1 MSILQNIFSDHFHK
15 LLNSN
20 IKIRD
25 TVIENVDKMI
35 HCGDFKRGYA
45 FYICEHCSRFMV
57 SPFRCRSRF
66 CTSCGNLYSRKRST
80 AMSFKLVRTSHRHC
94 VFTIPEEL
102 RIFFRKDRSLLN
114 LLFKAAADAVFFMFK
129 KLNKSEN
136 FTPGFICVLHTF
148 GRSLQWNPHIHMLI
162 SEGASGN
169 FSVWRVVKHFHYEL
183 LRKSFRLTLLNYL
196 EKHFKLI
203 RYYGIYAKHHKHE
216 NSLRLFI
223 PKEKRRFHILRNSWR
238 TSVSLSFHFDPLLC
252 KCGHKMTFFQ
262 FYLNGTPFFEKS
274 NSWINSS

>member
-1 MSILQNIFSDHFHK
+1 MTILQNIFSDYFHK

-57 SPFRCRSRF
+57 SPFSCRSRF
-66 CTSCGNLYSRKRST
+66 CTSCGNLYKHCPNGFYVYAKPTLTNNQDVLKYIGRYLGRPVIASSRIDNYDGEFVTFHYNRHEDN
-80 AMSFKLVRTSHRHC
+80 KLITETVS
-94 VFTIPEEL
+94 
-102 RIFFRKDRSLLN
+102 
-114 LLFKAAADAVFFMFK
+114 AVDFIK
-129 KLNKSEN
+129 KL
-136 FTPGFICVLHTF
+136 II
-148 GRSLQWNPHIHMLI
+148 HIP
-162 SEGASGN
+162 
-169 FSVWRVVKHFHYEL
+169 
-183 LRKSFRLTLLNYL
+183 

-252 KCGHKMTFFQ
+252 KCGHKMTLFSI
-262 FYLNGTPFFEKS
+262 LP
-274 NSWINSS
+274 

>member
-1 MSILQNIFSDHFHK
+1 MSILQNIFSNHFHK

-57 SPFRCRSRF
+57 SPFSCRSRF
-66 CTSCGNLYSRKRST
+66 CTSCGNLYKHCPNGFYVYAKPTLTNNQDVLKYIGRYLGRPVIASSRIDNYDGEFVTFHYNRHEDN
-80 AMSFKLVRTSHRHC
+80 KLITETVS
-94 VFTIPEEL
+94 
-102 RIFFRKDRSLLN
+102 
-114 LLFKAAADAVFFMFK
+114 AVDFIK
-129 KLNKSEN
+129 KL
-136 FTPGFICVLHTF
+136 II
-148 GRSLQWNPHIHMLI
+148 HIP
-162 SEGASGN
+162 
-169 FSVWRVVKHFHYEL
+169 
-183 LRKSFRLTLLNYL
+183 

-238 TSVSLSFHFDPLLC
+238 TSVSLSFHFDLLLC
-252 KCGHKMTFFQ
+252 KCGHKMTLFSI
-262 FYLNGTPFFEKS
+262 LP
-274 NSWINSS
+274 

>member
-45 FYICEHCSRFMV
+45 FYICEHCPNGFYVYAKPTLTNNQDVLKYIGRYLGRPVIASSRIDNYDGENITFHYNRHEDNKLITETV
-57 SPFRCRSRF
+57 S
-66 CTSCGNLYSRKRST
+66 
-80 AMSFKLVRTSHRHC
+80 
-94 VFTIPEEL
+94 
-102 RIFFRKDRSLLN
+102 
-114 LLFKAAADAVFFMFK
+114 AVDFIK
-129 KLNKSEN
+129 KL
-136 FTPGFICVLHTF
+136 II
-148 GRSLQWNPHIHMLI
+148 HIP
-162 SEGASGN
+162 
-169 FSVWRVVKHFHYEL
+169 
-183 LRKSFRLTLLNYL
+183 

-223 PKEKRRFHILRNSWR
+223 PKEKKRFHILRNSWR

-262 FYLNGTPFFEKS
+262 FCLNGTPFFEKS
-274 NSWINSS
+274 NFWINSS

>member
-1 MSILQNIFSDHFHK
+1 MSILQNIFSNHFHK

-57 SPFRCRSRF
+57 SPFSCRSRF
-66 CTSCGNLYSRKRST
+66 CTSCGNLYKHCPNGFYVYAKPTLTNNQDVLKYIGRYLGRPVIAASRIDYYDGQFVTFHYNRHEDN
-80 AMSFKLVRTSHRHC
+80 KLITETVS
-94 VFTIPEEL
+94 
-102 RIFFRKDRSLLN
+102 
-114 LLFKAAADAVFFMFK
+114 AVDFIK
-129 KLNKSEN
+129 KL
-136 FTPGFICVLHTF
+136 II
-148 GRSLQWNPHIHMLI
+148 HI
-162 SEGASGN
+162 S
-169 FSVWRVVKHFHYEL
+169 
-183 LRKSFRLTLLNYL
+183 

-203 RYYGIYAKHHKHE
+203 RYYGIYDKHHKHE

-238 TSVSLSFHFDPLLC
+238 TSVSLSFHFDLLLC
-252 KCGHKMTFFQ
+252 KCGHKMTLFSI
-262 FYLNGTPFFEKS
+262 LP
-274 NSWINSS
+274 

>member
-1 MSILQNIFSDHFHK
+1 MGILQNIFSDHFHK

-66 CTSCGNLYSRKRST
+66 CPSCGNLYSRKRST

-114 LLFKAAADAVFFMFK
+114 LLFNIAWNYRHIKDTLVKVLSYIQKIALLSIFYQVFTYK
-129 KLNKSEN
+129 IN
-136 FTPGFICVLHTF
+136 
-148 GRSLQWNPHIHMLI
+148 
-162 SEGASGN
+162 
-169 FSVWRVVKHFHYEL
+169 
-183 LRKSFRLTLLNYL
+183 LTLCKIAYFCIFSWYHPENHSRLL
-196 EKHFKLI
+196 QHLS
-203 RYYGIYAKHHKHE
+203 AK
-216 NSLRLFI
+216 NRLCYI
-223 PKEKRRFHILRNSWR
+223 QGQH
-238 TSVSLSFHFDPLLC
+238 SVS
-252 KCGHKMTFFQ
+252 CGQ
-262 FYLNGTPFFEKS
+262 P
-274 NSWINSS
+274 

>member
-1 MSILQNIFSDHFHK
+1 MSILQNIFSNHFHK

-57 SPFRCRSRF
+57 SPFSCRSRF
-66 CTSCGNLYSRKRST
+66 CTSCGNLYKHCPNGFYVYAKPTLTNNQDVLKYIGRYLGRPVIAASRIDYYDGQFVTFHYNRHEDN
-80 AMSFKLVRTSHRHC
+80 KLITETVS
-94 VFTIPEEL
+94 
-102 RIFFRKDRSLLN
+102 
-114 LLFKAAADAVFFMFK
+114 AVDFIK
-129 KLNKSEN
+129 KL
-136 FTPGFICVLHTF
+136 II
-148 GRSLQWNPHIHMLI
+148 HIP
-162 SEGASGN
+162 
-169 FSVWRVVKHFHYEL
+169 
-183 LRKSFRLTLLNYL
+183 

-252 KCGHKMTFFQ
+252 KCGHKMTLFQ
-262 FYLNGTPFFEKS
+262 FCLNGTPFFEKS

>member
-1 MSILQNIFSDHFHK
+1 MSILQNIFSNHFHK

-57 SPFRCRSRF
+57 SPFSCRSRF
-66 CTSCGNLYSRKRST
+66 CTSCGNLYKHCPNGFYVYAKPTLTNNQDVLKYIGRYLGRPVIAASRIDYYDGQFVTFHYNRHEDN
-80 AMSFKLVRTSHRHC
+80 KLITETVS
-94 VFTIPEEL
+94 
-102 RIFFRKDRSLLN
+102 
-114 LLFKAAADAVFFMFK
+114 AVDFIK
-129 KLNKSEN
+129 KL
-136 FTPGFICVLHTF
+136 II
-148 GRSLQWNPHIHMLI
+148 HIP
-162 SEGASGN
+162 
-169 FSVWRVVKHFHYEL
+169 
-183 LRKSFRLTLLNYL
+183 

-238 TSVSLSFHFDPLLC
+238 TSVSLSFHFDLLLC
-252 KCGHKMTFFQ
+252 KCGHKMTLFSI
-262 FYLNGTPFFEKS
+262 LP
-274 NSWINSS
+274 

>member
-66 CTSCGNLYSRKRST
+66 CTSCGNLYKHCPNGFYVYAKPTLTNNQDVLKYIGRYLGRPVIASSRIDNYDGENVTFHYNRHEDN
-80 AMSFKLVRTSHRHC
+80 KLITETVS
-94 VFTIPEEL
+94 
-102 RIFFRKDRSLLN
+102 
-114 LLFKAAADAVFFMFK
+114 AVDFIK
-129 KLNKSEN
+129 KL
-136 FTPGFICVLHTF
+136 II
-148 GRSLQWNPHIHMLI
+148 HIP
-162 SEGASGN
+162 
-169 FSVWRVVKHFHYEL
+169 
-183 LRKSFRLTLLNYL
+183 

-223 PKEKRRFHILRNSWR
+223 LKEKRRFHILRNSWR

-262 FYLNGTPFFEKS
+262 FCLNGTPFFEKS
-274 NSWINSS
+274 NS